1 MGLTAFAQ
9 ADHTRESHTMRTMK
23 SRIRQAI
30 GRITM
35 ATGLAASMLAFSLA
49 LSPGAEA
56 ARAYTTDTITVFGG
70 PSPEYPPI
78 FNLYP
83 GTPVEVYGCIQG
95 WTWCDVSFEGNRGWA
110 YGEQLDYPYQGRRV
124 PIYGFGY
131 RLGLPIIG
139 FSFDDYW
146 GRYYRD
152 RPFWGERDRFRD
164 FRFGERYDFHHEGR
178 PDFGRGPERGPE
190 RGPDFNRE
198 GRPDFRPDQRGG
210 NPGPQGGFGRAGDQ
224 RPPQQAAPQ
233 QTAPQQRGAEQRRPQ
248 QPAQQQGAPQQHGPQ
263 AAQPAPHPQAQQA
276 QRPPQGE
283 HPPQGERPND
293 KGDHKEEHHD

>member
-1 MGLTAFAQ
+1 
-9 ADHTRESHTMRTMK
+9 MRTMK
-23 SRIRQAI
+23 SRIRQAM
-30 GRITM
+30 GRITL
-35 ATGLAASMLAFSLA
+35 ATGLAASMFAFSTA
-49 LSPGAEA
+49 AEA

-178 PDFGRGPERGPE
+178 PDFGRGPERGPD
-190 RGPDFNRE
+190 RGPEFNRE

-224 RPPQQAAPQ
+224 RPPQQG
-233 QTAPQQRGAEQRRPQ
+233 APQQRAAEQRRPQ

-263 AAQPAPHPQAQQA
+263 APQPAPHPQAQQA